1 MDILFKKGLKENLPS
16 ISQDGTFYITEDT
29 KEIFLGLNG
38 NIEQLSKNIVI
49 SDSEPIDA
57 EVGTLWIDTGEEGE
71 EGGNSTS
78 ITLDTTLTQEGMAA
92 DAKAVG
98 DRFVEVDS
106 SIEGLATQEYVDTVV
121 DNISIDTS
129 TLVQKSG
136 DMMTGDLTIQGQMYP
151 ALHVQPL
158 ENSTTNSA
166 VFEGNFAG
174 AASMAA
180 YEDATG
186 NNRRMLEVR
195 NRNWASDNDNALLMR
210 TFTNG
215 DIVEQRVY
223 WEGQDTPIPLNQID
237 VQTTTSVTSGSSA
250 LVTSG
255 GVYTALSNIDVDGY
269 VPIDGGTME
278 GALVADAISVRNLTL
293 AQMRNIWAGTAD
305 ISEVENSLRE
315 GDIYLR
321 YKEG

>member
-1 MDILFKKGLKENLPS
+1 MATFKIKKTDGSWEYIGSSS
-16 ISQDGTFYITEDT
+16 I
-29 KEIFLGLNG
+29 K
-38 NIEQLSKNIVI
+38 V
-49 SDSEPIDA
+49 
-57 EVGTLWIDTGEEGE
+57 
-71 EGGNSTS
+71 
-78 ITLDTTLTQEGMAA
+78 DTTLTQAGMAA

-106 SIEGLATQEYVDTVV
+106 SIEGLATQEYVDTAVE
-121 DNISIDTS
+121 NISIDTS

-136 DMMTGDLTIQGQMYP
+136 DTMTGDLTIQGQMYP

-210 TFTNG
+210 TFTDG

-237 VQTTTSVTSGSSA
+237 VQTTTSVTSGSNA

-255 GVYTALSNIDVDGY
+255 AVYTALSNIDVDGY

-278 GALVADAISVRNLTL
+278 GMLVADEISSASLAAVQVRN
-293 AQMRNIWAGTAD
+293 IVSVDSDPGVGTA
-305 ISEVENSLRE
+305 SVYPNGTVVLVRE
-315 GDIYLR
+315 
-321 YKEG
+321 